1 MTTSHDESEAVQARI
16 EAVKAQVEAVVVDGD
31 MVAAA
36 RLVADLHPSDL
47 ADVVEGLSESDQ
59 VALMSALPTVLASE
73 TLAEMEQGEDR
84 GDLLAALDPAKG
96 AALIEEL
103 AGDDAAD
110 LMGELEPPAQQRILD
125 VLREETADEII
136 DLLQYGEETAGGL
149 MTSDL
154 VAVRGSVTAAEALDQ
169 VRLQGREVEDFYTVF
184 VVDEERR
191 LLGTLRLDD
200 LVIADPLSSI
210 DALVEAPVSTV
221 GADEDQEDVGRLIAR
236 YNLASIPVVRDDGV
250 LLGRITFD
258 DVIDV
263 IEAEQTEDILLLAGV
278 TDEEALRHDWWES
291 VKTRLPWLVLNL
303 ITASLAASVILVF
316 EDVIDQI
323 VTLAF
328 LAPIIA
334 AMGGSSG
341 TQSLAI
347 TIRRITTEGSGSARG
362 FVLKEILIGVVIGGV
377 LGLGI
382 ALLAFGLEGDPIL
395 GVVVML
401 AMWGNQIV
409 AGFAGA
415 FVPATLD
422 RLGVDPSVA
431 SSVFVHTL
439 TDLCG
444 FLLLLGL
451 ASKLLLGG

>member
-73 TLAEMEQGEDR
+73 TLAEMEGGEDR

-110 LMGELEPPAQQRILD
+110 LMGELEPPEQQRILD

-200 LVIADPLSSI
+200 LVIADPLSRI

-221 GADEDQEDVGRLIAR
+221 RADEDQEDVGRLIAR

-291 VKTRLPWLVLNL
+291 VQMRLPWLVLNL

-377 LGLGI
+377 LGVGI
-382 ALLAFGLEGDPIL
+382 ALLAFGLEGDPML